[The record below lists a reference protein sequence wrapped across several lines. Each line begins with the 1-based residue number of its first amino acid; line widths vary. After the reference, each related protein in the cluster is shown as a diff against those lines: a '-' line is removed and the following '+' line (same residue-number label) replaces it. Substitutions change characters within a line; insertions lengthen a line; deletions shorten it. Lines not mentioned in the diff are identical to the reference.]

1 MIVVAQYHR
10 RMTTRERLSASVET
24 QLLAA
29 GREAVAAGRA
39 ASLSAWVNEA
49 LRRQADHD
57 RGLAALGDFIE
68 AYEAEHGVI
77 TDEEMDEAQR
87 WARSRA
93 IVVRRPP
100 TETETVASGSDP
112 VAM

>member
-1 MIVVAQYHR
+1 MIVVTHYHR
-10 RMTTRERLSASVET
+10 RMSTRERLSASVET
-24 QLLAA
+24 ELLAA

-57 RGLAALGDFIE
+57 RGLAALGDYIE

-77 TDEEMDEAQR
+77 TDEEMEDAQR

-100 TETETVASGSDP
+100 PEATTETSWSDP